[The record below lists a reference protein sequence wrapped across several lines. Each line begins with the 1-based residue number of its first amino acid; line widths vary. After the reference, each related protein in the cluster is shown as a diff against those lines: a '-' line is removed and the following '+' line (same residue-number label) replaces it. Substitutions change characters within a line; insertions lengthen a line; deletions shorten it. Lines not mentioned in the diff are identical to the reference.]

1 MVGLGKVALPGE
13 FGRHRRTL
21 RCEPKVYRGD
31 QQVQRNPMDAQQV
44 GRAGKGIFRD
54 ALLLKWS
61 FCSLGF
67 DFI

>member
-44 GRAGKGIFRD
+44 GRADKGIFRGRF
-54 ALLLKWS
+54 APKMVLL
-61 FCSLGF
+61 FFGF
-67 DFI
+67 